1 MRFVHTADWQIGM
14 AAAHVGEAG
23 NRVRMARLD
32 AIQRVADVCDRQRA
46 EFLLIAG
53 DTFEHNGVGPDLV
66 AEVARR
72 MQQMP
77 CPVYVIPGNHDP
89 LHHGSVWGH
98 PVWDRSDRVH
108 VLAERTPVPVPGG
121 TLYPCPLF
129 SKRSAEDPTSWIDS
143 SPATDELRIGV
154 AHGHAGETPNGDG
167 SYPIQ
172 LDAAKRAGLDYLA
185 LGHWHSTRVFAGTRI
200 AYAGTHE
207 QTGFGEHD
215 SGNVLVV
222 DLAGKGTAPMITS
235 ARTGILTWRQLKES
249 VTAEGAL
256 ARLSRE
262 LSEIA
267 EPATRLLQIS
277 LTGLLF
283 RSDVDELVRIDKE
296 CARFL
301 YARVDRGDLKPA
313 PADESWMADLPA
325 GVIRQTASW
334 LREMTGVSGPQ
345 AEIAT
350 QSLLELYAMA
360 SEVSA

>member
-1 MRFVHTADWQIGM
+1 
-14 AAAHVGEAG
+14 
-23 NRVRMARLD
+23 
-32 AIQRVADVCDRQRA
+32 
-46 EFLLIAG
+46 
-53 DTFEHNGVGPDLV
+53 
-66 AEVARR
+66 
-72 MQQMP
+72 
-77 CPVYVIPGNHDP
+77 
-89 LHHGSVWGH
+89 
-98 PVWDRSDRVH
+98 
-108 VLAERTPVPVPGG
+108 
-121 TLYPCPLF
+121 
-129 SKRSAEDPTSWIDS
+129 
-143 SPATDELRIGV
+143 
-154 AHGHAGETPNGDG
+154 
-167 SYPIQ
+167 
-172 LDAAKRAGLDYLA
+172 
-185 LGHWHSTRVFAGTRI
+185 
-200 AYAGTHE
+200 
-207 QTGFGEHD
+207 
-215 SGNVLVV
+215 
-222 DLAGKGTAPMITS
+222 MITS

-262 LSEIA
+262 LSEIT

-325 GVIRQTASW
+325 GVIRQTAQW